1 MRRILRLKNKLQMKN
16 LGNYTKAIMF
26 SVIAMV
32 GLQSTAQKI
41 EMPAPSPLQT
51 VTQKF
56 GLGEVT
62 IEYSRP
68 SVKNRTIFGDIVP
81 YGKMWR
87 TGANAS
93 TKITFTQDVEVE
105 GNPVKAGT
113 YAMYT
118 IPDRNTWEVM
128 LYTDLKLGGKVAE
141 YNKENEVLHV
151 IVKPIRIPMKIETL
165 TWNLGNVEP
174 SSAVITMLWE
184 NVFLPIKITTKIDD
198 QVMKNIEAS
207 MKSDEPDYFRAAG
220 YYFENDKDLKQALE
234 WVNKA
239 VELNPT
245 AYYMMF
251 LKAKIEYK
259 MGDKKAGNASA
270 EKTIALAEEAKN
282 ADYVALA
289 SKLLEANK

>member
-1 MRRILRLKNKLQMKN
+1 
-16 LGNYTKAIMF
+16 
-26 SVIAMV
+26 
-32 GLQSTAQKI
+32 
-41 EMPAPSPLQT
+41 MPQ
-51 VTQKF
+51 Q
-56 GLGEVT
+56 
-62 IEYSRP
+62 
-68 SVKNRTIFGDIVP
+68 
-81 YGKMWR
+81 
-87 TGANAS
+87 
-93 TKITFTQDVEVE
+93 KITFTQDVEVE
-105 GNPVKAGT
+105 GSPVKAGT

-270 EKTIALAEEAKN
+270 ENTIALAEEAKN